1 MTDEDF
7 RYWKQRIERHI
18 KRYDEISRTMFIA
31 GFFDGMPKETV
42 FTTAQVSEILALR
55 RPEKEKRATQ
65 SPARRE
71 AHQ

>member
-7 RYWKQRIERHI
+7 RYWKQWIERHI

-31 GFFDGMPKETV
+31 GFFNGMPKETV
-42 FTTAQVSEILALR
+42 FTTAQVSEILTLR

>member
-7 RYWKQRIERHI
+7 RYWKQWIDRHI
-18 KRYDEISRTMFIA
+18 KGYDEIWRTMFIA
-31 GFFDGMPKETV
+31 VFFDEMPKETI
-42 FTTAQVSEILALR
+42 FTTTQVSEILALR

-71 AHQ
+71 AH